1 MKNIVLK
8 VHPKDNVIVALRNL
22 EAGELIEFEGQT
34 YQILES
40 VEAKH
45 KFYTEDIP
53 QGGAVTMYGV
63 LVGKVTMDVK
73 RGGLMTTANLHH
85 AADPYACRGV
95 QYKWTPPD
103 VSKWKDRTFMG
114 YHRSDGRV
122 GTANYWLFIPTVFC
136 ENRNLDVIREAL
148 HNELGYAVTEK
159 YKAFTRGLVEEY
171 RGGGQ
176 VTSDEGQGTREE
188 GRGNSQGQGTRE
200 EGRGNSQAQGT
211 SEEGQVTSDK
221 GQGTRV
227 FKNVDGI
234 KFLNHQGGCGG
245 TRQDSAIL
253 ENLLAA
259 YADHPNVGGITIL
272 SLGCQHLQL
281 DAFVET
287 IRKRNPSF
295 DKPILTFEQQA
306 GRTEEELI
314 QAAIR
319 ETFKGLIDINKQE
332 RKPAPLDKL
341 TVGVKCGGS
350 DGFSG
355 ISANPAVGYFSDL
368 LVAIQGKILL
378 AEFPELCG
386 AEQELIDRST
396 SQATAEKF
404 ISLMDAYSAQ
414 AEQVGSGFHMN
425 PSPGNIRDGLITDAI
440 KSAGACKKG
449 GTSPV
454 VDVLD
459 YTEPA
464 TKPGLSLVCTPGN
477 DVEATTGKA
486 ASGATLILFTTGLG
500 TPTGNPVCPTIKLAT
515 NSKLARRMADII
527 DIDCGPIVEG
537 DKTIEEMGEEILE
550 YCIRA
555 ASGEVIPKAVQLNQD
570 DFIPWKRGVSL

>member
-8 VHPKDNVIVALRNL
+8 VHPTDNVIVALRDL
-22 EAGELIEFEGQT
+22 QKDEVIDFEGNQ
-34 YQILES
+34 YVMQQK

-45 KFYTEDIP
+45 KFYAEDIP
-53 QGGAVTMYGV
+53 QGGEVKMYGV
-63 LVGKVTMDVK
+63 LVGKVTEDVK
-73 RGGLMTTANLHH
+73 KGGLMTTSNLYH
-85 AADPYACRGV
+85 AADPYAYRGATYSW
-95 QYKWTPPD
+95 QAPD
-103 VSKWKDRTFMG
+103 VNQWKERTFMG

-136 ENRNLDVIREAL
+136 ENRNLDVIREAM
-148 HNELGYAVTEK
+148 HNELGYAVTDK
-159 YKAFTRGLVEEY
+159 YKDFTRGLVEEY
-171 RGGGQ
+171 REGKRDDGQ
-176 VTSDEGQGTREE
+176 VPREE
-188 GRGNSQGQGTRE
+188 KKR
-200 EGRGNSQAQGT
+200 
-211 SEEGQVTSDK
+211 
-221 GQGTRV
+221 TRV
-227 FKNVDGI
+227 FQNVDGI

-245 TRQDSAIL
+245 TRQDSAVL
-253 ENLLAA
+253 QNLLAA
-259 YADHPNVGGITIL
+259 YADHPNVGGVTIL

-281 DAFVET
+281 DEFKDA
-287 IRKRNPSF
+287 IMKRNPLF
-295 DKPILTFEQQA
+295 DKPILSFEQQ
-306 GRTEEELI
+306 GGMSEEELI
-314 QAAIR
+314 KHAIAA
-319 ETFKGLIDINKQE
+319 TFEGLKEINKLQ
-332 RKPAPLDKL
+332 RKPATLDKL

-368 LVAIQGKILL
+368 LVGLQGKILL

-396 SQATAEKF
+396 SKETAEKF
-404 ISLMDAYSAQ
+404 IRLMDAYSAQ
-414 AEQVGSGFHMN
+414 AESVGSGFHMN

-464 TKPGLSLVCTPGN
+464 TQPGLSLVCTPGN

-515 NSKLARRMADII
+515 NSKLAKKMADII

-537 DKTIEEMGEEILE
+537 EKTIAQMGEEILE
-550 YCIRA
+550 YCIKA
-555 ASGEVIPKAVQLNQD
+555 ASGELIPKSVQLNQD